1 MGFVSPP
8 VIVVSRFVVTGGC
21 FHLAVTFF
29 LLETKVLCCGVN
41 LEQAFSLDL
50 WVLVPS
56 IPRRDMW
63 QMPLLALKQNLF
75 YTGRTNQSQ
84 WSVAFKKM
92 NVIIENC
99 LNLWFSLFIFQVWI
113 KLYVLRVA
121 SFIRYI
127 LLNAECLI
135 CTEHMKFNI
144 CYTNST
150 DVASEMEGVLSQC
163 YPSAEE
169 SLTQL
174 TDRLMMIRNKWVSW
188 IKSANWRSNK
198 RSIHRSM
205 QFLWMPW

>member
-1 MGFVSPP
+1 MFHNTYILLRDLGSAYYKWCVLQDWTFSWKYEDRVCNQRIVFTATSLSGYL
-8 VIVVSRFVVTGGC
+8 VNCGLCLSTCDLVVSRFVVTGGC

-127 LLNAECLI
+127 LLNALFALSI
-135 CTEHMKFNI
+135 W
-144 CYTNST
+144 NSIFVT
-150 DVASEMEGVLSQC
+150 QIL
-163 YPSAEE
+163 
-169 SLTQL
+169 LT
-174 TDRLMMIRNKWVSW
+174 
-188 IKSANWRSNK
+188 
-198 RSIHRSM
+198 
-205 QFLWMPW
+205 